1 MTKFFKI
8 KLGYNEDDYI
18 SVSEDELP
26 KAQVLFLEGT
36 GRGLFEE
43 GAIRGQDIMRI
54 KNDWH
59 KLRGWNKSWKM
70 QDEDY
75 ADVQHLE
82 NSYRETYL
90 LAEHI
95 AKEIIKQNRREL
107 LSENKPLKEL
117 SETVLK
123 GLSSGENIKELL

>member
-1 MTKFFKI
+1 MNKFYKI
-8 KLGYNEDDYI
+8 KLGYENDNYLSINEN
-18 SVSEDELP
+18 ELP
-26 KAQVLFLEGT
+26 KAIILFLEGN

-43 GAIRGQDIMRI
+43 GTVRGRDIMQI

-70 QDEDY
+70 TDGDY

-82 NSYRETYL
+82 KSYRETYQ
-90 LAEHI
+90 LAECV

-107 LSENKPLKEL
+107 LSENKSLKEL
-117 SETVLK
+117 EEIVLK
-123 GLSSGENIKELL
+123 GLSGGVDIKKLK